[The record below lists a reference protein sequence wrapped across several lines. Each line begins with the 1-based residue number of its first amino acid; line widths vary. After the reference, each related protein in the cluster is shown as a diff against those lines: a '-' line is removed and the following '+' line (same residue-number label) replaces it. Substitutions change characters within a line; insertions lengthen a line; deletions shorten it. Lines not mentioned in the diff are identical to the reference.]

1 MKENKSNFTNE
12 KNESTNAKF
21 IIHNYFV
28 NMGDADE
35 LFNVDCTPKTERKNH
50 QEFLK
55 GQFSM
60 TEPEF
65 PKGVSYKN
73 LESIFTNKVDY
84 EAMRRLSSME
94 KFALFVTA
102 FYPQYIERLCKDCH
116 ISPDGFRKMAEIGAN
131 KFIKYR
137 NKHSKQA
144 KNEFKNFKKNYYKK
158 GGDSNE

>member
-1 MKENKSNFTNE
+1 MRKEESNYTNE
-12 KNESTNAKF
+12 KF

-35 LFNVDCTPKTERKNH
+35 LFNVDCTPKAERRNH

-60 TEPEF
+60 TEPRI
-65 PKGVSYKN
+65 PVGVSYKN
-73 LESIFTNKVDY
+73 LENIFTNKLDY
-84 EAMRRLSSME
+84 DAMKQLSSME

-102 FYPQYIERLCKDCH
+102 FYPQYLERLCKDCH
-116 ISPDGFRKMAEIGAN
+116 ISVDGFKQMAENGAE

-144 KNEFKNFKKNYYKK
+144 KNEFKKFKKNYYKK
-158 GGDSNE
+158 GGGSNG

>member
-1 MKENKSNFTNE
+1 MRKEESNYTNE
-12 KNESTNAKF
+12 KF

-35 LFNVDCTPKTERKNH
+35 LFNVDCTPKAERKNH

-60 TEPEF
+60 TEPRI
-65 PKGVSYKN
+65 PVGVSYKN
-73 LESIFTNKVDY
+73 LENIFTNKLDY
-84 EAMRRLSSME
+84 DAMKQLSSME

-102 FYPQYIERLCKDCH
+102 FYPQYLERLCKDCH
-116 ISPDGFRKMAEIGAN
+116 ISVDSFKQMAENGAE

-144 KNEFKNFKKNYYKK
+144 KNEFKKFKKNYYKK
-158 GGDSNE
+158 GGGSNG